1 MVAGMV
7 MPLADLRAIYE
18 LLFRDGVMVAKK
30 DKRPQTKHPEIPSV
44 GNLQVIRAMGSLKSR
59 GYLRETFAWRHFYW
73 YLTNEGIVYL
83 RDYLRLPAEIV
94 PSSLQRVRRP
104 TGTLAIAQRAA
115 RGVQS
120 VDGPTSY
127 VPKPGK
133 EESQEAMAERQVY
146 RHRRMGAAEEE
157 GPSGQTPRF
166 RGRPMAAETVRPRA
180 SWESEA
186 MAQPPL
192 RKGRGFR
199 TEASMMEESQV
210 KRASTVTF
218 SQNTE
223 ASSSKAVV
231 TSQEKIITKVH
242 AERSQVVLVQKT
254 HESQAS
260 IKFSKEKPKKA
271 AAVTISE
278 ETPKVS
284 AEPVPSK
291 SAIPAPLPPTK
302 EIKEENKTK
311 VKEIPKPKKVAEM
324 TVPLETPKLS
334 AEPPKSLKVDITA
347 PLPVVNGN
355 DGVVTEK
362 VIEKVIETKKV
373 MIEDGSKSK
382 KKKKSPGETEKAVI
396 ADETPVTKV
405 SPEKGL
411 KTPEEETQEPP
422 KPPPAITSST
432 KPKGPE
438 STKETKAEVKK
449 ETKAEVKKETKAEV
463 KKETKAE
470 VKKETK
476 AEVKKET
483 KAEVQEETKAEE
495 QKSNEAVH
503 QTPKPAVEQSNTKPV
518 VSQAAPHPIAAPPAE
533 PPVTV
538 QVQEKAET
546 TSKVTSGSAG
556 KIPHRS
562 EMSVT
567 KVETVTVQKT
577 IKTEMTQEALKPVE
591 ITFTLPPQP
600 PQPAIVPEAKAPI
613 ETATKERRSL
623 PSSLLKKSNG
633 RTRNQKPSAR
643 EAPLAAGETASAGAV
658 ARASLHTEQGELPR
672 VVAQHSATLAAA
684 QNTEEEKEKRLS
696 VPPKASEKDKEPPQ
710 TTAATAPLPAQ
721 PHLEDTRDQS
731 VDEANMRK
739 KIVVVEEVIEVQRI
753 TSPQAV
759 AGGEVPPPVVP
770 EITGQELDFDVLHA
784 LAIERA
790 LLAGGAVVD
799 SAQSAISEDDWDHSL
814 DVPEEKTFPNFIEG
828 LREFLV
834 SP

>member
-166 RGRPMAAETVRPRA
+166 RGRPLAAETVRPRA

-218 SQNTE
+218 SQTTE

-231 TSQEKIITKVH
+231 ISQEKIITKVH
-242 AERSQVVLVQKT
+242 SERSQVVPVQKT

-260 IKFSKEKPKKA
+260 IKSVSSKIALPLAVTAVASAAVAGAAAVKVSAESSLNKAGKEKPKKA

-324 TVPLETPKLS
+324 TVPQETPKLS
-334 AEPPKSLKVDITA
+334 AEPPNHSKLTSLLPYQWSMAMTVLSLK
-347 PLPVVNGN
+347 
-355 DGVVTEK
+355 
-362 VIEKVIETKKV
+362 
-373 MIEDGSKSK
+373 
-382 KKKKSPGETEKAVI
+382 
-396 ADETPVTKV
+396 
-405 SPEKGL
+405 
-411 KTPEEETQEPP
+411 
-422 KPPPAITSST
+422 
-432 KPKGPE
+432 
-438 STKETKAEVKK
+438 
-449 ETKAEVKKETKAEV
+449 
-463 KKETKAE
+463 
-470 VKKETK
+470 
-476 AEVKKET
+476 
-483 KAEVQEETKAEE
+483 
-495 QKSNEAVH
+495 
-503 QTPKPAVEQSNTKPV
+503 
-518 VSQAAPHPIAAPPAE
+518 
-533 PPVTV
+533 
-538 QVQEKAET
+538 
-546 TSKVTSGSAG
+546 
-556 KIPHRS
+556 R
-562 EMSVT
+562 
-567 KVETVTVQKT
+567 
-577 IKTEMTQEALKPVE
+577 
-591 ITFTLPPQP
+591 
-600 PQPAIVPEAKAPI
+600 
-613 ETATKERRSL
+613 
-623 PSSLLKKSNG
+623 LL
-633 RTRNQKPSAR
+633 
-643 EAPLAAGETASAGAV
+643 
-658 ARASLHTEQGELPR
+658 
-672 VVAQHSATLAAA
+672 
-684 QNTEEEKEKRLS
+684 KRLS
-696 VPPKASEKDKEPPQ
+696 K
-710 TTAATAPLPAQ
+710 L
-721 PHLEDTRDQS
+721 
-731 VDEANMRK
+731 K
-739 KIVVVEEVIEVQRI
+739 K
-753 TSPQAV
+753 
-759 AGGEVPPPVVP
+759 
-770 EITGQELDFDVLHA
+770 
-784 LAIERA
+784 
-790 LLAGGAVVD
+790 
-799 SAQSAISEDDWDHSL
+799 
-814 DVPEEKTFPNFIEG
+814 
-828 LREFLV
+828 
-834 SP
+834 